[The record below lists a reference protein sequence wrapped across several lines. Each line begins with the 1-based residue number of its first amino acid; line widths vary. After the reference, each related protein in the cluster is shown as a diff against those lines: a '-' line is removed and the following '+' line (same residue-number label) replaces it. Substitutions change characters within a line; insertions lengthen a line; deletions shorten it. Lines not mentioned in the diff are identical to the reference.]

1 MDLAAPIAPCLF
13 LEIIK
18 MIDNTGKVA
27 VIFGVRNDSSI
38 AYDVAVKLHQSGC
51 KIALNYVDD
60 TKLNVLHLLSELG
73 IDHSFAME
81 VDVRNEKQI
90 TDFLTFV
97 NQELGPID
105 YILHGVAFGNQNVIC
120 YSLPGSTEPAP
131 TYLNIPFEDLMDSFN
146 ISAYS
151 LLRIARCAEPF
162 MAVNASLLTLTYNA
176 AQRVFPNYAGMSI
189 NKAALENIV
198 LYLADYFRSKQIRVN
213 AVSAGLVMTS
223 SAGAVNGIRKL
234 RKMTKFTAPLG
245 NITADDV
252 GNTALYYFS
261 DLSKKVTGNIHF
273 VDGGF
278 NIMGL
283 GIDEPLAPSG
293 R

>member
-1 MDLAAPIAPCLF
+1 MALAAPIAPCLF
-13 LEIIK
+13 LETIK
-18 MIDNTGKVA
+18 MIDNKDKVA

-38 AYDVAVKLHQSGC
+38 AYDVAVKLHKSGC
-51 KIALNYVDD
+51 KIALSYVEE

-73 IDHSFAME
+73 IDSAFAME
-81 VDVRNEKQI
+81 VDVRNEEQI

-97 NQELGPID
+97 NQEIGPID

-120 YSLPGSTEPAP
+120 YTLPGSDEPAP

-162 MAVNASLLTLTYNA
+162 MAANASLLTLTYNA
-176 AQRVFPNYAGMSI
+176 SQRVFPNYAGMSI

-198 LYLADYFRSKQIRVN
+198 LYLADYFRSKHIRVN

-234 RKMTKFTAPLG
+234 RKITKLTAPLG

-252 GNTALYYFS
+252 GNAALYYFS
-261 DLSKKVTGNIHF
+261 GLSKKVTGNIHY

-283 GIDEPLAPSG
+283 GIDEQ
-293 R
+293 